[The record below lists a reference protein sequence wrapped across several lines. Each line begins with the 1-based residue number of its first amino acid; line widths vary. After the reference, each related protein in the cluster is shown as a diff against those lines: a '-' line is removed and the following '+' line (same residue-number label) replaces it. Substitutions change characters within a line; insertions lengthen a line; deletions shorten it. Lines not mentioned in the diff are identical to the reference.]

1 MPRARKLLYIA
12 EGMNTEGEPSKV
24 WVYKEGRSYYLSG
37 SGMLGREHLCHPSV
51 KDRDGVR
58 REIFLVYQ
66 VKVDRFTMP

>member
-12 EGMNTEGEPSKV
+12 EGTNTKGELNKV

-37 SGMLGREHLCHPSV
+37 SGMFGREHLCHPSV
-51 KDRDGVR
+51 RGRDGIR
-58 REIFLVYQ
+58 REIFLVLQ